1 LSDTPAR
8 QGIDE
13 QAARDLLERAREV
26 RRNAYAPYSR
36 FSVGAA
42 LLAADGRVF
51 TGVNV
56 ENVAYPIGI
65 CAERTAVGKAISEGV
80 RDFVAVAVIGPDDHA
95 PCTPCGGCRQFLYEF
110 GPALTV
116 VTPQGDGMWITTM
129 RDLLTGAFDE
139 QERLQG
145 GGPRG

>member
-1 LSDTPAR
+1 MSDTPAPK
-8 QGIDE
+8 GIDE
-13 QAARDLLERAREV
+13 STARDLLERAREV

-36 FSVGAA
+36 FHVGAA

-56 ENVAYPIGI
+56 ENVAYPIGV
-65 CAERTAVGKAISEGV
+65 CAERTAVGRAISDGA

-95 PCTPCGGCRQFLYEF
+95 PCTPCGGCRQFLHEF
-110 GPALTV
+110 GPGMIV
-116 VTPQGDGMWITTM
+116 ITPQGDGIWMTTVG
-129 RDLLTGAFDE
+129 DLLPGAFAE